1 MEIKQLKQ
9 LIENGETQDVE
20 FKQSFHS
27 SQDISKTICGFAN
40 TSGGVLLIG
49 VKDNKE
55 VFGITEDV
63 DVLQQK
69 ISAANQNV
77 SPTPLISVE
86 LHSIFDKKVIA
97 VIIQRSPDTTYHTF
111 QGAIYVRVGSTT
123 KKLDGQTHLEFLR
136 TKQILSFDETIET
149 EFKIEDIDK
158 EKVESYLALRD
169 QKDFLK
175 THSLQDFLVS
185 SKLAVQNGSLKIKN
199 PAILLFG
206 REPIKFIPQS
216 EVKLVQFSGTEPVNI
231 TAHRLIQEDV
241 VTAIKGSIAF
251 VEKRI
256 DKSIEIKEAQRKE
269 RSEYPLN
276 VVREAIVNAI
286 THRDYFSKDA
296 VQIYL
301 FDDRLEI
308 TNPGSIPS
316 SLPKEMF
323 GTLSVQR
330 NPILYRFLRDMGFV
344 EGLGTGIPRMKNAM
358 REHGLNDPE
367 FLFTESFFRI
377 VLRNKKGLRKPIQSL
392 KDLTLRQQ
400 KAIEYLKKHG
410 SIKTKTYTELNNV
423 STATAVTDLNELISF
438 GFIKKVGQYKG
449 AYYVLKEEE

>member
-1 MEIKQLKQ
+1 MEVKHLTR

-27 SQDISKTICGFAN
+27 SQETSKTICGFAN
-40 TSGGVLLIG
+40 TSGGILIIG
-49 VKDNKE
+49 IKDNKE
-55 VFGITEDV
+55 VLGVKEDI
-63 DVLQQK
+63 DILQQK

-77 SPTPLISVE
+77 SPAPLISVE
-86 LHSIFDKKVIA
+86 LHSVFSKKVIV
-97 VIIQRSPDTTYHTF
+97 VIIQKSPNMAYHTF

-136 TKQILSFDETIET
+136 NKQILSFDETIDT
-149 EFKIEDIDK
+149 EFSLKNIDK
-158 EKVESYLALRD
+158 EKVEDYLAIRN

-175 THSLQDFLVS
+175 THSLQDFLIS
-185 SKLAVQNGSLKIKN
+185 SKLAIKNGSLKIKN
-199 PAILLFG
+199 SAILLFG
-206 REPIKFIPQS
+206 KEPIKFIPQV
-216 EVKLVQFSGTEPVNI
+216 EIKLVKFSGTEPVNI
-231 TAHRLIQEDV
+231 IAHRLIQEDV
-241 VTAIKGSIAF
+241 VTAIKESMAF
-251 VEKRI
+251 IEKKI
-256 DKSIEIKEAQRKE
+256 DKSIEIKEIQREEKY
-269 RSEYPLN
+269 EYPLK

-301 FDDRLEI
+301 FDDRIEI

-358 REHGLNDPE
+358 RKHGLNDPE

-377 VLRNKKGLRKPIQSL
+377 VLRNKKGLKKPIKKV

-400 KAIEYLKKHG
+400 RAIEYIKKHG
-410 SIKTKTYTELNNV
+410 SIKAKKYTEINKV
-423 STATAVTDLNELISF
+423 STATAVNDLNKLIDF

-449 AYYVLKEEE
+449 AYYILKEE